1 MSSAWEV
8 TRNLGMACKQ
18 WERRTEKGG
27 GGGAVNMETS
37 GKDNQEEI
45 SSARV
50 ARGFI
55 ILIYNI
61 LCGAAMEIPPDALR
75 L

>member
-1 MSSAWEV
+1 
-8 TRNLGMACKQ
+8 
-18 WERRTEKGG
+18 
-27 GGGAVNMETS
+27 METS

-55 ILIYNI
+55 ILIYII